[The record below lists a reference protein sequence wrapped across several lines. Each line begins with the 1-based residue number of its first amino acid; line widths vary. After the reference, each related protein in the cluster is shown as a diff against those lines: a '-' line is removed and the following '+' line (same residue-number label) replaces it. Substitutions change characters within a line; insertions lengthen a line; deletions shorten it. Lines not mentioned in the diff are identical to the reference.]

1 MCQRNIYYFLY
12 FFSQCRKIEIN
23 ANYIILPRLKKKI
36 LIDFEKKKKRIM
48 NISDRIRLKIL
59 LHVAI
64 ECTLFVGPTQIR
76 LALGIAAYQRRD
88 ATRD

>member
-1 MCQRNIYYFLY
+1 
-12 FFSQCRKIEIN
+12 
-23 ANYIILPRLKKKI
+23 
-36 LIDFEKKKKRIM
+36 M